1 MIGNVE
7 DRLGSNVF
15 WLGSQPRH
23 LSVESNGSLL
33 FFFFGGRMKSYHYF
47 MSF

>member
-33 FFFFGGRMKSYHYF
+33 
-47 MSF
+47 